1 LPQTRSDAVRVAVV
15 LPVQLVDEDLPAG
28 AFDLRVDA
36 IVTPNEV
43 IRCDRE
49 ALERN
54 PAT

>member
-1 LPQTRSDAVRVAVV
+1 VRVAVI
-15 LPVQLVDEDLPAG
+15 LAEQLVDEDLPAG

-36 IVTPNEV
+36 IVTPNEL

-49 ALERN
+49 ARGRN